1 VLEDPGGR
9 VMGFHRVIPG
19 EPAVLEDLWLEPES
33 IGVGLGRR
41 LWGHAVAVAL
51 AFGAAA
57 LELDAEP
64 NAVGFYERMGAVT
77 VGSTASVLPGRRLPR
92 MRLVLR
98 RPDAGQT
105 PSEIASGGTEFH
117 IKGLHVSQI
126 DRSVR
131 QGHRQGSLPITDE
144 LRRMIGRST

>member
-1 VLEDPGGR
+1 VLTNLAHRSKAHWGYDATFIERASAQLTITAQTIEEHEIWVLEDPGGR

-77 VGSTASVLPGRRLPR
+77 VGSTASSFVGAGSPECDWCCGGLMLARR
-92 MRLVLR
+92 
-98 RPDAGQT
+98 
-105 PSEIASGGTEFH
+105 
-117 IKGLHVSQI
+117 
-126 DRSVR
+126 
-131 QGHRQGSLPITDE
+131 HRK
-144 LRRMIGRST
+144 